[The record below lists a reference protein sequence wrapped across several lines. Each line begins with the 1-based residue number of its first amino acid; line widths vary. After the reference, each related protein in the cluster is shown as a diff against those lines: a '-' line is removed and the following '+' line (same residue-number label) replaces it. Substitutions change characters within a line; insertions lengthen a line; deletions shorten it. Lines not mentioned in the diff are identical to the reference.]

1 MKKFLFSIVLLSIVG
16 LLFAGCLA
24 ENQGISSKEDFVLY
38 LTDRLGVDEDMAE
51 GTADTF
57 YSLDA
62 GGVTKISSV
71 RKDGVLYTI
80 YVVGGDGKT
89 YRLTVDKVWGL
100 GTIYCENTE
109 QWVYAPI
116 E

>member
-38 LTDRLGVDEDMAE
+38 LTDILGVDEDMAK

-71 RKDGVLYTI
+71 RKDGVYTI

-89 YRLTVDKVWGL
+89 YRLTVDKEWGL
-100 GTIYCENTE
+100 GTIYCENTK